1 MSLIVPIY
9 GFWAVLA
16 LAAMQDAWELRI
28 SNAFPVA
35 LVALYAAWVAVA
47 GFETDIWQN
56 VAVFVFALSAGL
68 FLFAKR
74 WLGGGD
80 VKLFAAAALWFDFR
94 AAPYLLMSIVL
105 AGAVLGAVFI
115 IARRLVPAGVQERSG
130 WVTLRKKGPIPYGLA
145 IAAGAILCGQ
155 VYGFNPAGPGAAK
168 PPVTSWQVR

>member
-1 MSLIVPIY
+1 MSPIVLTY

-35 LVALYAAWVAVA
+35 LVALYATWVAVA

-56 VAVFVFALSAGL
+56 AAVFVFALSAGL

-80 VKLFAAAALWFDFR
+80 VKLFAAAALWFDFH
-94 AAPYLLMSIVL
+94 AAPYLLMSIVI
-105 AGAVLGAVFI
+105 AGAVLGATFI
-115 IARRLVPAGVQERSG
+115 VARRLVPAGVQERTG

-145 IAAGAILCGQ
+145 IAVGAIVCGQ
-155 VYGFNPAGPGAAK
+155 VYGFNPAGPAAT
-168 PPVTSWQVR
+168 PPPTSWPAAR